1 MSPPDS
7 QPAARPHRLL
17 VLDDEPAVLAS
28 LRETLRREG
37 YDVITAANPFAALDE
52 LKRHHFAVIIADH
65 QMPGIT
71 GLEFLAQAKEIQ
83 PTATRILITAVLS
96 LDTVIDAINQGE
108 IYRFIVKP
116 WLREELLVT
125 IKNAVQRFEMIHD
138 NTDLQSRAVVR
149 NRELAEV
156 NSQLQQQM
164 DRIAEQNDSLV
175 QLNKAL
181 ADNLQHSIELGLHV
195 IETFLPTLGN
205 RARRVH
211 EVCQALA
218 DTLHLPAEQRQVLD
232 FSAWLHDIGLV
243 GIHRDLIRRWET
255 DPDSLKDDEWTLIE
269 SHPVLGQDLVKFGQ
283 HLEEVGVIIR
293 AHHERFDG
301 KGFPDQLKGEQIPWL
316 ARLLAVAVG
325 FAESNFDTAT
335 AVEAVKQG
343 NGTAYDPEA
352 VRAFLRALPKAV
364 VSPKEREVLVSELA
378 PGMVLAKGIYTPN
391 GLLLIPEGQP
401 LNEGAIGKIVSH
413 NRTNP
418 ITQSLLVYG

>member
-1 MSPPDS
+1 MSPPAV
-7 QPAARPHRLL
+7 PPVARRQRLL
-17 VLDDEPAVLAS
+17 IVDDEPIVLS
-28 LRETLRREG
+28 GLRETLHREG
-37 YDVITAANPFAALDE
+37 YEVVTAAHPFAALDE
-52 LKRHHFAVIIADH
+52 LKQHRFATIIADH
-65 QMPGIT
+65 QMPGVT

-125 IKNAVQRFEMIHD
+125 VKNAVQRFEMIHD
-138 NTDLQSRAVVR
+138 NTDLQSKAVVM
-149 NRELAEV
+149 NRELAQA
-156 NSQLQQQM
+156 NTQLQQQM
-164 DRIAEQNDSLV
+164 DRVAEQNDSLV

-181 ADNLQHSIELGLHV
+181 ADNLQHSIGLGLHV

-205 RARRVH
+205 QARRVH
-211 EVCQALA
+211 QVCGALA
-218 DTLHLPAEQRQVLD
+218 ETLQLSAAPRQVLD
-232 FSAWLHDIGLV
+232 FSALLHDIGLV

-255 DPDSLKDDEWTLIE
+255 DPDSLKDDELTLLQ
-269 SHPVLGQDLVKFGQ
+269 SHPILGQDLVKFGH

-301 KGFPDQLKGEQIPWL
+301 KGFPDGLKGEEIPWL

-325 FAESNFDTAT
+325 FTESNFDSAT

-352 VRAFLRALPKAV
+352 VRAFLRALPQAT
-364 VSPKEREVLVSELA
+364 VSRKEREVLVSELA

-401 LNEGAIGKIVSH
+401 LNEGAIGKIVNH